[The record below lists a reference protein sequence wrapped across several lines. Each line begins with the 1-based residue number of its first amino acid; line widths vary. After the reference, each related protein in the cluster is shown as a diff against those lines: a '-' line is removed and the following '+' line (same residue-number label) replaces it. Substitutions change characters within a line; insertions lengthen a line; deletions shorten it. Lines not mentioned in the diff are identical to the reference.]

1 MKKGHLLV
9 GLQFALLFALAASPT
24 SKVSNNQQI
33 IGFVLS
39 ISGIVGILISM
50 RQLGKALTAMPEPK
64 KEAPFV
70 TSGLY
75 KIVRHPIYSFL
86 LTLTFG
92 VVLVKGSISAIF
104 IFLSLCVLLRYK
116 YGYEDQVLREKWAEA
131 SRYQERVPALLPRF
145 RRSA

>member
-9 GLQFALLFALAASPT
+9 GLQFALLFALATSPT
-24 SKVSNNQQI
+24 SKVSNYQLI
-33 IGFVLS
+33 IGFVLAFL
-39 ISGIVGILISM
+39 GIVGILISM
-50 RQLGKALTAMPEPK
+50 RQLGKALTVMPEPK

-92 VVLVKGSISAIF
+92 FVLVKGSISAIF